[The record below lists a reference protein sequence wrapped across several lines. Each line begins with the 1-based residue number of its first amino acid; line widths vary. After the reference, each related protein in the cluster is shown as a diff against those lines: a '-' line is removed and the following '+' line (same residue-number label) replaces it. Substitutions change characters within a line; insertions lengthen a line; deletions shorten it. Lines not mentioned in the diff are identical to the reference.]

1 MTEIPDKMGAY
12 QIDGEIGKGGMG
24 VVYRATDSGLGRTV
38 AIKALPARLGDNPEL
53 MARFEREARTLAA
66 LNHPNIGGIHGIEE
80 HQGLKYLILEYI
92 DGETLAD
99 RIARGPLRVGE
110 TLEIGSQ
117 IAGGLAAA
125 HDAGFIHRDLKPA
138 NVKITTGGIAKVLDF
153 GLARVEPSIRHRAAS
168 EETPTVALSGTM
180 TTPGTILGTV
190 QYMSPEQARGGDID
204 RRTDLWALGALL
216 YECLTGA
223 NPFDRGSA
231 GECMA
236 AIFAD
241 EPDLSTLPLTTP
253 AEVVALIGRCLR
265 KDARQRQRDAGDCRL
280 ILEDA
285 RESLSN
291 DAPGISRAR
300 LISEG
305 RFRISDELCR
315 SLDRT
320 GFDALLPGWEMRY
333 ADNNRDSDVLVVWIN
348 RPVVSIENQFVLMRA
363 LTGDLQSSLNP
374 ARTLV
379 SGFSCGSIMALRC
392 AAGDESGELFDGV
405 LAVDA
410 DLQESD
416 CFVTR
421 LFAGLDASSA
431 HDVMS
436 GLLKISSSCGTI
448 DEWLVLHQHMIECI
462 DKVKTDFSPLIRQG
476 KDLSVDFEGV
486 HAGANSPFV
495 DIVHNAI
502 RRAGTV
508 RCVFHDSAENRR
520 MLGEIR
526 MMHLDNQVLG
536 EDFTDEVFEFLPVP
550 DHVGMM
556 SNERLLEQLDL
567 IVDAVRA

>member
-1 MTEIPDKMGAY
+1 
-12 QIDGEIGKGGMG
+12 
-24 VVYRATDSGLGRTV
+24 
-38 AIKALPARLGDNPEL
+38 
-53 MARFEREARTLAA
+53 
-66 LNHPNIGGIHGIEE
+66 
-80 HQGLKYLILEYI
+80 
-92 DGETLAD
+92 
-99 RIARGPLRVGE
+99 
-110 TLEIGSQ
+110 
-117 IAGGLAAA
+117 
-125 HDAGFIHRDLKPA
+125 
-138 NVKITTGGIAKVLDF
+138 
-153 GLARVEPSIRHRAAS
+153 
-168 EETPTVALSGTM
+168 
-180 TTPGTILGTV
+180 
-190 QYMSPEQARGGDID
+190 
-204 RRTDLWALGALL
+204 
-216 YECLTGA
+216 
-223 NPFDRGSA
+223 
-231 GECMA
+231 
-236 AIFAD
+236 
-241 EPDLSTLPLTTP
+241 
-253 AEVVALIGRCLR
+253 
-265 KDARQRQRDAGDCRL
+265 
-280 ILEDA
+280 
-285 RESLSN
+285 
-291 DAPGISRAR
+291 
-300 LISEG
+300 
-305 RFRISDELCR
+305 
-315 SLDRT
+315 
-320 GFDALLPGWEMRY
+320 MRY
-333 ADNNRDSDVLVVWIN
+333 ADNNRDSDVLVVWIPSIGGDHTTTQWRELIAAAPYRMVIVTPVGMEPGVDN

-405 LAVDA
+405 LAIDA

-448 DEWLVLHQHMIECI
+448 HEWLVLHQHMIECV

-486 HAGANSPFV
+486 HTGANSPFV
-495 DIVHNAI
+495 DTVRNAI
-502 RRAGTV
+502 QRAGTV

-556 SNERLLEQLDL
+556 SNERLLEQLDR